1 MDAMRPTK
9 LTANLASSAA
19 LCVVLAAALVASAP
33 ARAEDDNKGYS
44 SDINLLDGLMK
55 GIGLKSPNDP
65 VIEYHERAPLAIP
78 QSDTLPPPQKP
89 GAAVADNPAW
99 PKDADRARAKL
110 QKQQETRIKD
120 DYEREKN
127 PLSPAEM
134 TPGRST
140 ARRTARQS
148 GGDVLSPGEDG
159 TEMMSPSD
167 LGFRRSFLG
176 KMFNNDDDDKSASFT
191 GEPPRASLTDPPVGY
206 QTPSADQPYGPKGK
220 SVNTKPEDNFTKRG
234 EAR

>member
-1 MDAMRPTK
+1 MRPTK
-9 LTANLASSAA
+9 LTANLVSSAA
-19 LCVVLAAALVASAP
+19 LCVVLAAALVAAAP
-33 ARAEDDNKGYS
+33 VRAEDDNKGYS
-44 SDINLLDGLMK
+44 TDTNLLDGLMK

-78 QSDTLPPPQKP
+78 QSDTLPPPQNP
-89 GAAVADNPAW
+89 GAAVANNPAW

-110 QKQQETRIKD
+110 QEQQKNRIKD

-134 TPGRST
+134 TPGLST
-140 ARRTARQS
+140 ARKSTRRSSNGTS
-148 GGDVLSPGEDG
+148 GLSPAEDG

-176 KMFNNDDDDKSASFT
+176 KMFGGDDDKAVSFT
-191 GEPPRASLTDPPVGY
+191 GEPPRATLTDPPVGY
-206 QTPSADQPYGPKGK
+206 QTPSPDQPYGPKGK
-220 SVNTKPEDNFTKRG
+220 RVNTKPEDSFTKRG